1 MTTHGPMSDL
11 FVHKTTTLS
20 QYWPPVG
27 LTNGTPR
34 VNKCLAAEMLKLG
47 LILDPHIKY
56 SGLGG
61 SQIEMGL
68 LKKHREREREDQCRA
83 PGSLLVCCFL
93 KCLDPIFIP
102 SLVDTRLVVWV
113 AIVTPWIIE
122 NKKIFFLL
130 AITSRNIS

>member
-61 SQIEMGL
+61 SQIEVGL
-68 LKKHREREREDQCRA
+68 LKNPERDRE
-83 PGSLLVCCFL
+83 
-93 KCLDPIFIP
+93 
-102 SLVDTRLVVWV
+102 
-113 AIVTPWIIE
+113 
-122 NKKIFFLL
+122 KISVELP
-130 AITSRNIS
+130 ARCSCAAS

>member
-61 SQIEMGL
+61 SEIEMGL
-68 LKKHREREREDQCRA
+68 LKKNRERERRSVSSSRLAARVLLLKVLRSYFYPEFGRHASRCLGRYCH
-83 PGSLLVCCFL
+83 SL
-93 KCLDPIFIP
+93 DY
-102 SLVDTRLVVWV
+102 R
-113 AIVTPWIIE
+113 E
-122 NKKIFFLL
+122 
-130 AITSRNIS
+130 